1 MRASCFA
8 ETLPQT
14 TTKEL
19 EGAESSAAAGR
30 SRYETSVKDGV
41 AERMVE
47 DEMQS
52 DLWVR
57 ILERRRDTRSALA
70 LP

>member
-30 SRYETSVKDGV
+30 SRYETSVKMDLLS
-41 AERMVE
+41 ELVE

-57 ILERRRDTRSALA
+57 ILKRRGDTRSALP